1 MASTGVSAPER
12 VQKISCFSCRCFKI
26 NQWVSFPYGLCNFQT
41 GIYVQGSCASEF
53 FSEPFKSTFSVPYS
67 SMAFLYVIPIGL
79 QSKAFWTLICPVKD
93 LGFGVHDVEHRLFT
107 SQGKVLYF

>member
-1 MASTGVSAPER
+1 MALDNTFVPRVRVPISSCLSGRYFKISNCISFRYVLDTFQAAAFVLGPGVSDSVHRP
-12 VQKISCFSCRCFKI
+12 
-26 NQWVSFPYGLCNFQT
+26 L
-41 GIYVQGSCASEF
+41 
-53 FSEPFKSTFSVPYS
+53 KSMFSVPYS

-107 SQGKVLYF
+107 S